1 MIFLGYFSSF
11 ILLWACRLG
20 DYVTLGGRVAIRDHV
35 SIVSKV
41 LFSQLRAFG
50 FAFLCTLYQTSLN
63 SMEHWV
69 ALCNVLLL
77 YRSWLHCSEH
87 FWILLALLIQFW
99 LFFSSCWAAD
109 YGLIKHLMV
118 SANKNFGQ
126 TNVIP
131 FSPMMKI
138 KPMTLNVF
146 YLTIRVFFVVV
157 VLTLSAIF
165 LQVRLAANS
174 SVTKDIQ
181 KPGDYGG
188 FPAVSIYEQPY

>member
-1 MIFLGYFSSF
+1 
-11 ILLWACRLG
+11 
-20 DYVTLGGRVAIRDHV
+20 
-35 SIVSKV
+35 
-41 LFSQLRAFG
+41 
-50 FAFLCTLYQTSLN
+50 
-63 SMEHWV
+63 
-69 ALCNVLLL
+69 
-77 YRSWLHCSEH
+77 
-87 FWILLALLIQFW
+87 
-99 LFFSSCWAAD
+99 
-109 YGLIKHLMV
+109 MV
-118 SANKNFGQ
+118 SANKKIGQ

-188 FPAVSIYEQPY
+188 FPAVSIYETILVPTFVPVFVLIL